1 MKMILK
7 YLFGEEEQMKI
18 SYFIAM
24 AATGAICAG
33 TASAG
38 GHAKHVYGPYHVTL
52 QGYQG
57 S

>member
-7 YLFGEEEQMKI
+7 YLFGEEDQMKI

-33 TASAG
+33 TAFAG
-38 GHAKHVYGPYHVTL
+38 GHAKHV
-52 QGYQG
+52 
-57 S
+57 